1 MVFHAYAGE
10 KAIYFYVQGPYLSSM
25 TRDNVI
31 SRRTAM
37 KLTGAAAATALV
49 AGCSDDDDN
58 GDEPA
63 DDDGNG
69 NGDADGIEIEP
80 GTQIMFAG
88 LTQGWEGIEPSDIE
102 GDENPTLI
110 LQEGEEYEIG
120 WTDGDGSQH
129 NIEIRDDG
137 GDVVDDLQT
146 ELVSEAD
153 DDQILEFEASSEMAQ
168 YVCEPHETTMVG
180 DLVVE

>member
-1 MVFHAYAGE
+1 
-10 KAIYFYVQGPYLSSM
+10 M
-25 TRDNVI
+25 TRDNAI

-49 AGCSDDDDN
+49 AGCSDDDN

-63 DDDGNG
+63 DDDDDG
-69 NGDADGIEIEP
+69 NGDADGFEIEP
-80 GTQIMFAG
+80 GTEIMFAG
-88 LTQGWEGIEPSDIE
+88 LTPGWEGIEPAEIE
-102 GDENPTLI
+102 GEENPTLI
-110 LQEGEEYEIG
+110 LQDGEDYSMG

-153 DDQILEFEASSEMAQ
+153 EDQILEFTASSEMAE
-168 YVCEPHETTMVG
+168 YVCDPHDGTMAG